1 LMEVVS
7 STDQSVR
14 CSVITYFIT

>member
-1 LMEVVS
+1 MEVVS
-7 STDQSVR
+7 STDQSVC